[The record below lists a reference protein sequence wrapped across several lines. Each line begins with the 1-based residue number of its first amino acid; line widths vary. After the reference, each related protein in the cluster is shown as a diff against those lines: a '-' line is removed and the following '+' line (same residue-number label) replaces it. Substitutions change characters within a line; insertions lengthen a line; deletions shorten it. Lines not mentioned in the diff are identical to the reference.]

1 MKTVSQERV
10 LEFVRDLGLDPAEV
24 TELNIN
30 YYRVQ
35 VSVRDLLLDSSGVEE
50 FEVVG

>member
-1 MKTVSQERV
+1 MKTVSRARV
-10 LEFVRDLGLDPAEV
+10 LEFVRDLGLAPEEV
-24 TELNIN
+24 TELTIN
-30 YYRVQ
+30 SDRVQ